1 MKSKTH
7 RISIPTIL
15 EIGPNVLESTGHIL
29 AEEGFKEVLICT
41 DEFIYNKIKET
52 LEASLKENNLKFSVK
67 LFDPACQISEL
78 TTFALTMSGDID
90 VVLGIGGGSVLDK
103 AKYAS
108 FIRKKVY
115 VSMTTSPSNDGFSS
129 PVASL
134 YVDNKRTTVPAKI
147 PYGVLADTSIIS
159 EVPEHMIYSG
169 IGDSVSNYTAIYDLY
184 YEKERR
190 DVNLDKFSALISK
203 RSIESLMFGEFK
215 DIRDEGFINNLMET
229 LMMSGISMEIAGTS
243 SPASGSEHLISHA
256 LDKLLEQNNYP
267 HGIQVGIATYIVARV
282 QDNEMTDEI
291 DMFLEKTGFWTY
303 VKSLNIKASVFTES
317 IDIAP
322 SIKEYRKT
330 VMHDEELREKAK
342 FVILNDSRLNDVL
355 VKG

>member
-7 RISIPTIL
+7 RISIPSIL
-15 EIGPNVLESTGHIL
+15 EIGPGVLDNTGHIL
-29 AEEGFKEVLICT
+29 AEEGFKEALICT
-41 DEFIYNKIKET
+41 DEFIYEIIKDR
-52 LEASLKENNLKFSVK
+52 LAASLNKYNIKFGVK
-67 LFDPACQISEL
+67 FFDPNCQIGEL
-78 TTFALTMSGDID
+78 TTFALSMSGDID

-115 VSMTTSPSNDGFSS
+115 VSMTTSPSNDGFAS

-134 YVDNKRTTVPAKI
+134 YVNNKRTTVPAKI
-147 PYGVLADTSIIS
+147 PYGVLADTSIICN
-159 EVPEHMIYSG
+159 VPDHMIYSG
-169 IGDSVSNYTAIYDLY
+169 IGDSVSNYTALYDLY

-203 RSIESLMFGEFK
+203 RSIETLINNNFTG
-215 DIRDEGFINNLMET
+215 IRSEDFINNLMET
-229 LMMSGISMEIAGTS
+229 LMMSGISMEISGTS

-256 LDKLLEQNNYP
+256 IDKILEKNNYP
-267 HGIQVGIATYIVARV
+267 HGIQVGIATYIICKV
-282 QDNEMTDEI
+282 QENEKTDEV
-291 DMFLEKTGFWTY
+291 DEFLERTGFWDFT
-303 VKSLNIKASVFTES
+303 KSLNIKASVFLEA

-330 VMHDEELREKAK
+330 VIHNEALREKAK
-342 FVILNDSRLNDVL
+342 KIIFDDARLKSVL
-355 VKG
+355 VY

>member
-7 RISIPTIL
+7 RISIPSIL
-15 EIGPNVLESTGHIL
+15 EIGPNVLENTGQIL
-29 AEEGFKEVLICT
+29 SEEGFKEVLICT
-41 DEFIYNKIKET
+41 DEFIYDRIKEK
-52 LEASLKENNLKFSVK
+52 LETSLKKYNIKFSIK
-67 LFDPACQISEL
+67 FFNPTCQIEEL
-78 TTFALTMSGDID
+78 TTFALSMSGDID

-115 VSMTTSPSNDGFSS
+115 VSMTTSPSNDGFAS

-134 YVDNKRTTVPAKI
+134 YVNNKRTTVPAKI

-159 EVPEHMIYSG
+159 NVPDHMIYSG
-169 IGDSVSNYTAIYDLY
+169 IGDSVSNYTALFDLY

-203 RSIESLMFGEFK
+203 RSIETLMNNTFTG
-215 DIRDEGFINNLMET
+215 IRSEEFINNLMET

-256 LDKLLEQNNYP
+256 IDKMLEKDNYP
-267 HGIQVGIATYIVARV
+267 HGIQVGIATYIICHV
-282 QDNEMTDEI
+282 QDNDKTMEVDN
-291 DMFLEKTGFWTY
+291 FLEKTGFWEF
-303 VKSLNIKASVFTES
+303 VKTLKIKASVFLEA
-317 IDIAP
+317 IDVAP

-330 VMHDEELREKAK
+330 VIHDDVLRVKAK
-342 FVILNDSRLNDVL
+342 NIILNDSRLLDVL
-355 VKG
+355 VY